1 MATKKERE
9 LAKHKK
15 DLAEAHSKLYF
26 TENKLLTK
34 IVKTTKGNYITKEQL
49 AGYFKGRFA
58 NINPTSVKILEETLK
73 LTKGR

>member
-1 MATKKERE
+1 MATKKEIAE
-9 LAKHKK
+9 HKRALK
-15 DLAEAHSKLYF
+15 DAHSKLYF

-58 NINPTSVKILEETLK
+58 NINPTSVKILDETLK